1 VAKKAKPV
9 KKTLEDYPRPS
20 VAVDTAVLTV
30 LPPEVAGRGDD
41 RGELAVLQIRRAGG
55 HRKGEWSL
63 PGTFLHEG
71 ELLSES
77 VARSLR
83 EKAGL
88 GDDVVP
94 RQLRVFD
101 AVDRDTRGRVLSVA
115 HMVWVPYERLA
126 PVVEVRDG
134 GLRLAPVDEV
144 GPMPFDHPTIVGDA
158 VERGRA
164 EYAEAADPG
173 GLLPDSFTLH
183 ELWVVHDAVAGH
195 YESSEDAFRLRAVR
209 FLEPSPEPPRR
220 LDVGRPAKLYRRR
233 EVPPIR

>member
-1 VAKKAKPV
+1 MAKKRKATKR
-9 KKTLEDYPRPS
+9 TLEDHPRPS

-30 LPPEVAGRGDD
+30 LPPEPAGRGDD
-41 RGELAVLQIRRAGG
+41 RGELAVLQIRRTGG

-94 RQLRVFD
+94 RQLHVFD
-101 AVDRDTRGRVLSVA
+101 GLERDTRGRVLSVA
-115 HMVWVPYERLA
+115 HKVWVPYARLA
-126 PVVEVRDG
+126 PVVEAGDG
-134 GLRLAPVDEV
+134 ALRLVPVGEV
-144 GPMPFDHPTIVGDA
+144 GPMPFDHPEIVAAA
-158 VERGRA
+158 VDQGRA

-173 GLLPDSFTLH
+173 RLLPDSFTLH

-195 YESSEDAFRLRAVR
+195 YDSSEDAFRLRAVR
-209 FLEPSPEPPRR
+209 LLEPSAEPPRK

-233 EVPPIR
+233 